1 MSEQLLYQTPRS
13 AWLKA
18 SAAAV
23 RGYCAVRADLW
34 LEMAHDLER
43 MEAHQYAVEQPKRPG
58 AQRTDAVGSVGCCS
72 GGTFEVW

>member
-23 RGYCAVRADLW
+23 RSKDRIRAELW
-34 LEMAHDLER
+34 LELARDLER
-43 MEAHQYAVEQPKRPG
+43 LEAMIGQDRHASAERVARSG
-58 AQRTDAVGSVGCCS
+58 AIGSGDRS
-72 GGTFEVW
+72 GRAI